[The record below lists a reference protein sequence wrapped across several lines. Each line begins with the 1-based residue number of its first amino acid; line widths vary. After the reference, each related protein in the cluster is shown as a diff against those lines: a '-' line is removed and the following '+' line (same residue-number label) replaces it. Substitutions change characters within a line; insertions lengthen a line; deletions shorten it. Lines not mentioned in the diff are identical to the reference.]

1 MSESFVPL
9 KACKSSTKL
18 PREEQPDHFFP
29 FPSYFNE
36 GLEASGEKVRCVFAL
51 TDLNKG
57 DNVGN
62 RLRVG
67 AFQPISAPFL
77 PIIQGKNTTY
87 EQGVSKLLHTLHH
100 YCLLNQGRN
109 KEWFNSMRT
118 FDARARNL

>member
-18 PREEQPDHFFP
+18 PREEQPDHVFP

-51 TDLNKG
+51 TVLNKG
-57 DNVGN
+57 DN

-67 AFQPISAPFL
+67 ALQPISAPFL

-87 EQGVSKLLHTLHH
+87 EQGVSLHH
-100 YCLLNQGRN
+100 YCLPNQGRN
-109 KEWFNSMRT
+109 NLPNLTSHISHRERNS
-118 FDARARNL
+118 